1 MASTIKKISL
11 YSIPIIV
18 GNLIPIITLPLF
30 TRHISVTDFGIFA
43 LAQTIGTYLGGIA
56 VFGTNIGFE
65 RNFFEKDD
73 QQYISQLFYTVLMLT
88 FGSFTII
95 GLLFIIAQKYVLSIF
110 HLQSTYETVFI
121 YSYFGLG
128 IVNIKHF
135 FLIYLKNI
143 HNVKSYVWFSLDE
156 IILGFI
162 FQVCFV
168 LCFKMGIVGL
178 ALGQFLASAIV
189 FILLIRKFL
198 KEMPFQINFKLVP
211 NLMKISL
218 PMTPRIFFGVFG
230 NQFDKYMLGLIG
242 SMNGVGIY
250 NLGQRI
256 GYLTFVFMNAL
267 QNIFSPVVYKT
278 MFDESVEQASVK
290 IGKYLTKYFYLSAG
304 FGVLVI
310 LFAHEVITLLT
321 PPDFH
326 GAINIVSMLTIYYV
340 SCFFGKQPQLIYT
353 KKTGISTSLSFFFIG
368 ITVLVNSFV
377 IPRWGVYGAALG
389 TLFSGLLSNIIIFLI
404 SQYYYPIRWEYLKI
418 AIIFAMLVGAAI
430 LQHFVA
436 GLYLGL
442 ILSVLIKIGLIVLFA
457 LLGMFLNIIDIK
469 HIFLILIK
477 KFRPAEK
484 QF

>member
-1 MASTIKKISL
+1 MASAIKKVSL

-18 GNLIPIITLPLF
+18 GNLIPIVTLPLF
-30 TRHISVTDFGIFA
+30 TRHISVTDFGVFA

-73 QQYISQLFYTVLMLT
+73 EQYKSQLFYTVLLLT
-88 FGSFTII
+88 FGSFAII
-95 GLLFIIAQKYVLSIF
+95 GLLFMIAQKYVLSIF

-135 FLIYLKNI
+135 FLIYLKNV

-168 LCFKMGIVGL
+168 LWFKMGIVGL
-178 ALGQFLASAIV
+178 ALGQLMASAIV

-198 KEMPFQINFKLVP
+198 KEMPFELNFKLVP
-211 NLMKISL
+211 NLMKISF

-256 GYLTFVFMNAL
+256 GYLTFVFMNAI
-267 QNIFSPVVYKT
+267 QNVFSPVVYKT
-278 MFDESVEQASVK
+278 MFEESKEQASIK
-290 IGKYLTKYFYLSAG
+290 IGRYLTKYFYLSAG
-304 FGVLVI
+304 FGVLVM

-321 PPDFH
+321 PPEFH
-326 GAINIVSMLTIYYV
+326 DAINIVSLLTIYYV

-353 KKTGISTSLSFFFIG
+353 KKTGVSTILSFISIG

-377 IPRWGVYGAALG
+377 IPRWGYYGAAAG

-404 SQYYYPIRWEYLKI
+404 SQYYYRIRWEYMKI
-418 AIIFAMLVGAAI
+418 VIILVMLVSAAI
-430 LQHFVA
+430 LQYFIA
-436 GLYLGL
+436 GLHLGL
-442 ILSVLIKIGLIVLFA
+442 ILSVLIKIGLIGLFA
-457 LLGMFLNIIDIK
+457 FVGIFLNIIDIK
-469 HIFLILIK
+469 HLIFMVLK
-477 KFRPAEK
+477 KLRPAGK
-484 QF
+484 LS